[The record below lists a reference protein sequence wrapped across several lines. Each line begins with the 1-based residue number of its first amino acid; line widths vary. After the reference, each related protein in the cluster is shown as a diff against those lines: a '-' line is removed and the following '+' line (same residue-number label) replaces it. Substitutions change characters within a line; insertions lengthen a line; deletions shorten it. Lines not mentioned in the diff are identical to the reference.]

1 MPEVKLYS
9 DFRELLARGVH
20 PNWAMA
26 LGNTRKGAGR
36 RSEESLYRFELAT
49 YDTGDVF
56 DQSLAKGFIDL
67 WGLPAKVWNQARKR
81 NKR

>member
-1 MPEVKLYS
+1 
-9 DFRELLARGVH
+9 
-20 PNWAMA
+20 MA
-26 LGNTRKGAGR
+26 AGR

-67 WGLPAKVWNQARKR
+67 WGLLAKVWNQARKR